1 MSGQPILTKEQKMQ
15 RVREAEEGARRRGW
29 EVAGP
34 DDPIYSEGP
43 SIIFCAHT
51 PKQSRQK
58 AIVSRPEDLQ
68 SDLGYPTNNDE

>member
-43 SIIFCAHT
+43 SIIFCAHM

-58 AIVSRPEDLQ
+58 AIVSRPEDLLND
-68 SDLGYPTNNDE
+68 SDSQTNNEE

>member
-1 MSGQPILTKEQKMQ
+1 MPQK
-15 RVREAEEGARRRGW
+15 RTSKAEWEALFAELGMKSAP
-29 EVAGP
+29 P
-34 DDPIYSEGP
+34 DHPIYSEGP

-68 SDLGYPTNNDE
+68 SDLGYPTNNEE